1 MIMGMTCFEIN
12 IESPV
17 NKGDKEE
24 SKSLRTQEEMDIKL
38 VIYRTYFPPTVMQD
52 GKSG

>member
-1 MIMGMTCFEIN
+1 MIMGITCFEIN

-17 NKGDKEE
+17 NKGE

-52 GKSG
+52 GKSGWV